1 MNQPTSRMPAPAA
14 RAGLHGLL
22 PVIPTPFL
30 AGRAD
35 EDSLRRFLDYF
46 LPWLDGYTLLG
57 STGEAP
63 SLTTAERMRIAE
75 VAMRHTPPGKTVV
88 VGVSHPSVEDSLA
101 LPRHTQS
108 LGSPSVLCPA
118 PYSFT

>member
-1 MNQPTSRMPAPAA
+1 MNQPTSPMPAPAA

-35 EDSLRRFLDYF
+35 EDSLRRFLDYL
-46 LPWLDGYTLLG
+46 LPWLDGYTLLR

-63 SLTTAERMRIAE
+63 SLTTSERMRTAE
-75 VAMRHTPPGKTVV
+75 VAMSHTRPGKTA
-88 VGVSHPSVEDSLA
+88 GGGGSHTSVDDSLA
-101 LPRHTQS
+101 LPSDAASNSAAGCVWR
-108 LGSPSVLCPA
+108 GP
-118 PYSFT
+118 

>member
-1 MNQPTSRMPAPAA
+1 MKPPTSRVPPPAA
-14 RAGLHGLL
+14 RAGVPGPL

-35 EDSLRRFLDYF
+35 EDSLRRFLDYL

-63 SLTTAERMRIAE
+63 SLTTSERVRIAE
-75 VAMRHTPPGKTVV
+75 GAMSHTPPGKTDLG
-88 VGVSHPSVEDSLA
+88 GVSHKCGDDSRPLA
-101 LPRHTQS
+101 RQPRS
-108 LGSPSVLCPA
+108 LGA
-118 PYSFT
+118 